1 MSMRVGIIGAGT
13 MGKVHAAAWRSVAAE
28 LVGCTSAHPAQS
40 AELAQLYGITAFSS
54 YPELIK
60 SVDIVDICAPTHVH
74 KTMVIEAAAA
84 GKHVICEKP
93 LALTLQD
100 ANAMIDACTGNGVRL
115 FVGMVVRFFPQ
126 YRTARELVT
135 LGRIGQLGVLRL
147 KRVAYMPTKPVDNW
161 YIDETRSGGL
171 VIDLM
176 IHDFDYARWIA
187 GDVDRVF
194 ARANAGTS
202 GAVQYVQAIIRFR
215 SGGLALV
222 EGGWAYPPGVFRTA
236 IDISG
241 TDGLIEWNSDQPL
254 PVQTYFPQSSIS
266 ADSVGLPV
274 AELTEDPYTSEIR
287 HAFEAIRTGSPFEV
301 TPEDAVEALR
311 VSLAVRDS
319 LTTGKVVFLGS

>member
-1 MSMRVGIIGAGT
+1 MRVGIIGAGT

-28 LVGCTSAHPAQS
+28 LVGCASAHPAQS

-54 YPELIK
+54 HPELIK
-60 SVDIVDICAPTHVH
+60 CVDIVDICAPTHVH

-100 ANAMIDACTGNGVRL
+100 ANAMIDACTDNGVRL
-115 FVGMVVRFFPQ
+115 FVGLVVRFFPQ
-126 YRTARELVT
+126 YRTARELVA
-135 LGRIGQLGVLRL
+135 LGRIGKLGVLRL

-194 ARANAGTS
+194 ARANVGTS
-202 GAVQYVQAIIRFR
+202 GPVRYVQAIIRFR
-215 SGGLALV
+215 NGGLALV

-254 PVQTYFPQSSIS
+254 PVQTYFPQGSIS

-287 HAFEAIRTGSPFEV
+287 HAFEAIRTGSPFDV

-319 LTTGKVVFLGS
+319 LTTGKAVSLGS

>member
-1 MSMRVGIIGAGT
+1 MRVGIVGAGT
-13 MGKVHAAAWRSVAAE
+13 MGKVHAAAWRSVGAE

-40 AELAQLYGITAFSS
+40 ADLAQRYGITAFRS

-60 SVDIVDICAPTHVH
+60 NVDIVDICTPTHLH

-84 GKHVICEKP
+84 TKHVICEKP

-100 ANAMIDACTGNGVRL
+100 ANAMIGACTGNGVRL

-126 YRTARELVT
+126 YRTARELVA

-194 ARANAGTS
+194 ARANVGTS
-202 GAVQYVQAIIRFR
+202 GPVRYVQVIIRFR
-215 SGGLALV
+215 SGSLAFV

-254 PVQTYFPQSSIS
+254 PVQTYFPQGFNS

-287 HAFEAIRTGSPFEV
+287 HAFEAIGTGSPFAV

-319 LTTGKVVFLGS
+319 LTTGKTMSLGS